1 MLRKTSKRNAIMQD
15 ICTKNAPHHHDV
27 GRSDMNHTYE
37 KNDTMKRKKY
47 GPLKP

>member
-1 MLRKTSKRNAIMQD
+1 MKEGSPGGGPSLSRVP
-15 ICTKNAPHHHDV
+15 KNAPHHHDV